1 MVDMVIDWLV
11 CHGWRCN
18 SKNGEDKSGGEKR
31 EKGEQ
36 REVRQ
41 HFHLNS
47 FLQRGN
53 LNQFET
59 N

>member
-47 FLQRGN
+47 F
-53 LNQFET
+53 
-59 N
+59 